1 MGATRI
7 MIVEDEMIIAMDLQ
21 ETLAGFGYEVVGAV
35 PSGEEALALAEQARP
50 DLALMDINLQG
61 AMSGLDAARILRERF
76 EIPALILTAY
86 VSEPLLDQA
95 KGCDALGYLLK
106 PYDERELGVALSM
119 AVHRAK
125 QERDLRESLQR
136 LQQISPTE
144 APSPQGENGEGS
156 PRDIVL
162 RTFGGIELQRGP
174 HYLPSSELTRFQRDL
189 LGLIVS
195 APHGRIAR
203 DQVEVALWPDTTPSK
218 ARSNFDS
225 LLLRLRK
232 SFQEYLELGEEKQ
245 YVAFRRGILSLEHC
259 DIDLNAF
266 LRAATR
272 GLDLKKR
279 GETAAAVR
287 ELEAAVALYG
297 GEFLAGVTSYDAI
310 DALRHETSRL
320 FVGCCR
326 HLARIHEEEGRVEET
341 TALLMRGLKFEPTN
355 DALTMA
361 LYLHL
366 TEQGDY
372 VAAKRI
378 LRQYGEALLKEGFSG
393 KEIERIL
400 AGMEERGRRQVVR

>member
-1 MGATRI
+1 MSATRI

-21 ETLAGFGYEVVGAV
+21 ETLIGFGFEVVGAV
-35 PSGEEALALAEQARP
+35 PSAEEAIELAGRTRP

-61 AMSGLDAARILRERF
+61 EMSGLDAAAILREQF
-76 EIPALILTAY
+76 DIPTLLLTAY
-86 VSEPLLDQA
+86 VSEELLNQA
-95 KGCDALGYLLK
+95 KRCDALGYLLK
-106 PYDERELGVALSM
+106 PYDERELGVALNM
-119 AVHRAK
+119 AIHRAK
-125 QERDLRESLQR
+125 LERELRDSLQR
-136 LQQISPTE
+136 LQQLNPGVG
-144 APSPQGENGEGS
+144 PGEEGGGNES
-156 PRDIVL
+156 TPREIAI
-162 RTFGGIELQRGP
+162 RTFGGIELQRGE
-174 HYLPSSELTRFQRDL
+174 HLLPSSELTRFQRDL
-189 LGLIVS
+189 LGLIIS

-203 DQVEVALWPDTTPSK
+203 DQVEVALWPDTTASK

-232 SFQEYLELGEEKQ
+232 SFQEYLEMGEEKQ
-245 YVAFRRGILSLEHC
+245 YISFRRGILSLENC
-259 DIDLNAF
+259 NIDLNIF

-279 GETAAAVR
+279 GETAAAVA
-287 ELEAAVALYG
+287 ELETAVNLYG
-297 GEFLAGVTSYDAI
+297 GEFLSGVTSYESI

-326 HLARIHEEEGRVEET
+326 HLARIHEAAGRVEET

-366 TEQGDY
+366 TVQGDF

-378 LRQYGEALLKEGFSG
+378 LRQYSEALLKEGFSS
-393 KEIERIL
+393 KEIERII
-400 AGMEERGRRQVVR
+400 AGMEERSRRLSN